1 MLQILL
7 RRSVQAVLVVLG
19 VITIIFFFLRLAPG
33 DPVMSLAPVG
43 TEQMH
48 AELREQLG
56 LDKPLYVQYFNFM
69 KNIILNADFGDSYFF
84 PGRSVVSIILERI
97 GRTLLLTG
105 LAIGIAILI
114 SFPLSVLAAT
124 RKGSIWDSLSLV
136 LVMFFQSAPNFW
148 VGMILILIISVK
160 FRLLPSIG
168 YQDLRYVILPGIA
181 LSLSLIAVL
190 TRVIRVNLMDV
201 LENEYIKA
209 ALARGVPRRL
219 VIWKH
224 GIKSVAVPVIT
235 VIAAQIGYLLSGAVV
250 VEFVFNYPGLGL
262 LTLYAASRRDYPL
275 IQALAA
281 VMAIIFV
288 SMNVVVDLIYGFI
301 DPRVRESI

>member
-7 RRSVQAVLVVLG
+7 RRSLQAILVVVG

-43 TEQMH
+43 TEEMH
-48 AELREQLG
+48 AELREKLG
-56 LDKPLYVQYFNFM
+56 LDKPLYIQYLNFM
-69 KNIILNADFGDSYFF
+69 KNIIFNADFGDSYFF

-105 LAIGIAILI
+105 LAIGIAMVI

-136 LVMFFQSAPNFW
+136 LVMLFQSAPNFW
-148 VGMILILIISVK
+148 VGMILIIVISVK
-160 FRLLPSIG
+160 LRLLPSIG
-168 YQDLRYVILPGIA
+168 YHDLRYAILPGIA

-209 ALARGVPRRL
+209 AIARGVPKRL

-288 SMNVVVDLIYGFI
+288 SMNVIVDLIYGFI

>member
-7 RRSVQAVLVVLG
+7 RRTLQAILVVLG
-19 VITIIFFFLRLAPG
+19 VITIIFFFLRFAPG

-48 AELREQLG
+48 AELREKLG
-56 LDKPLYVQYFNFM
+56 LDKPVYVQYLNFM

-105 LAIGIAILI
+105 LAIGIAMLI

-136 LVMFFQSAPNFW
+136 LVMLFQSAPNFW
-148 VGMILILIISVK
+148 VGMILIIIISVK

-168 YQDLRYVILPGIA
+168 YQDLRYAILPGIA

-209 ALARGVPRRL
+209 AIARGVPKRL

-288 SMNVVVDLIYGFI
+288 SMNVIVDLIYGFI

>member
-7 RRSVQAVLVVLG
+7 RRSLQAILVVVG

-43 TEQMH
+43 TEEMH
-48 AELREQLG
+48 AELREKLG
-56 LDKPLYVQYFNFM
+56 LDRPLYIQYLNFM
-69 KNIILNADFGDSYFF
+69 KNIIFNADFGDSYFF

-105 LAIGIAILI
+105 LAIGIAMVI

-136 LVMFFQSAPNFW
+136 LVMLFQSAPNFW
-148 VGMILILIISVK
+148 VGMILIIVISVK
-160 FRLLPSIG
+160 LRLLPSIG
-168 YQDLRYVILPGIA
+168 YHDLRYAILPGIA

-209 ALARGVPRRL
+209 AIARGVPKRL

-288 SMNVVVDLIYGFI
+288 SMNVIVDLIYGFI